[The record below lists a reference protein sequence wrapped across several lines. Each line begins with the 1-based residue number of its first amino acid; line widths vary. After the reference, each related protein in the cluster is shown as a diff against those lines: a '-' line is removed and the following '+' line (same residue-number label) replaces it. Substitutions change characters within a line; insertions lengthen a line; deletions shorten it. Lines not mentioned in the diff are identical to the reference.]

1 MQFWKGL
8 ANIAQFI
15 FHTVEEMN
23 RDAMAKKAKAEAK
36 QASFDL
42 TKRQF
47 ANRNTQDLVNTL
59 KSNGIFGAN
68 DMEKRAAYE
77 ILKERGII
85 PEKPKNNTEQ

>member
-23 RDAMAKKAKAEAK
+23 RDAMAK